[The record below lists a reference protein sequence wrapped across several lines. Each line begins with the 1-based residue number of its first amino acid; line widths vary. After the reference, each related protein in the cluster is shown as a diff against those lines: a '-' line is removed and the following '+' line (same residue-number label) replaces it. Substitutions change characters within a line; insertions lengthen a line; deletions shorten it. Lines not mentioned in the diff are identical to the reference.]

1 MSRDPN
7 FPQATE
13 NPSLDPLMH
22 EGPSG
27 SNLAMDKAWTPG
39 SNGAGSGSA
48 TRMRIPI
55 ERRYVLLPLSPLVF
69 PDTDN
74 QIFLTTA
81 QRYNLPTR
89 SP

>member
-1 MSRDPN
+1 MSSQYVTANTSIDRADTGRDPN

-39 SNGAGSGSA
+39 SNGAQSGSA

-55 ERRYVLLPLSPLVF
+55 ERR
-69 PDTDN
+69 
-74 QIFLTTA
+74 
-81 QRYNLPTR
+81 
-89 SP
+89 